1 MMQASSPIARSRSN
15 PNTARRKERERV
27 RMGQAQDVLIAG
39 GGVIGSAVAYFLK
52 GWLGFPGSVLVVEKD
67 PSYERASTP
76 RSAGG
81 VRQQFSTPEN
91 IAMGMFGAAFIKSA
105 AEHLSTDGER
115 ADIPFVE
122 QGYLFLA
129 TEAGL
134 PILKGN
140 HEMQRAAGAEI
151 ALLDPESLAQR
162 FPWLSTHGIAGGAL
176 GLRNEGWIDPYSLLQ
191 AFRRKARALGA
202 VFVKD
207 EVVGLERRGA
217 RIEAALLA
225 EAGRVS
231 CGAFVNAAGAHAPEI
246 AAMAGLALPVRPRK
260 RFVYVFDCREPG
272 LERAPL
278 TIDPSGVYFRPE
290 GKSFIGGVSPPEDR
304 DPDCLDLEVEYELFE
319 DVVWPTLAERVP
331 AFEAIRLQ
339 RAWAGLYDYNT
350 LDQNAIVGPHPE
362 VANFHAANGFS
373 GHGLQ
378 QSPAIG
384 RAIAELIAFGEYR
397 SLDLSRFSYERVIAG
412 RALPEL
418 NVV

>member
-1 MMQASSPIARSRSN
+1 
-15 PNTARRKERERV
+15 
-27 RMGQAQDVLIAG
+27 MGQDVIIAG
-39 GGVIGSAVAYFLK
+39 GGVIGSAIAYFLK
-52 GWLGFPGSVLVVEKD
+52 GWVGFQGSVLVVEKD
-67 PSYERASTP
+67 PTYELSSTS

-91 IAMGMFGAAFIKSA
+91 IEMGMFGARFIKSA
-105 AEHLSTDGER
+105 EEHLSLDGER
-115 ADIPFVE
+115 VDLPFVE

-134 PILKGN
+134 PVLRSN
-140 HEMQRAAGAEI
+140 HEKQIAAGAEI
-151 ALLDPESLAQR
+151 ALLDPGGLAQR
-162 FPWLSTHGIAGGAL
+162 FSWLSTEGLAGGAL
-176 GLRNEGWIDPYSLLQ
+176 GLRNEGWTDPYSLLQ

-207 EVVGLERRGA
+207 AVVGLERRGA
-217 RIEAALLA
+217 RLEAVLLA
-225 EAGRVS
+225 EAGRVT
-231 CGAFVNAAGAHAPEI
+231 CGAFVNAAGAWAPEI
-246 AAMAGLALPVRPRK
+246 AGMAGLALPVRPRK

-278 TIDPSGVYFRPE
+278 TIEPSGVYFRPE
-290 GKSFIGGVSPPEDR
+290 GKSFIGGVSPSEDR
-304 DPDCLDLEVEYELFE
+304 DPDCVDLEVEYELFE
-319 DVVWPTLAERVP
+319 EVVWPTLAERVP
-331 AFEAIRLQ
+331 AFAAIRLQ

-362 VANFHAANGFS
+362 LANFHAANGFS

-384 RAIAELIAFGEYR
+384 RAIAELIAFGAYR
-397 SLDLSRFSYERVIAG
+397 TLDLSRFSYERVIAG
-412 RALPEL
+412 RALSEL